1 MLPYRPPV
9 EDTMFLLRDVFKIH
23 EDWASWSKFNEVDL
37 ELAQAILEQGGKF
50 AADVMG
56 PVSQSADQ
64 EGAQWRDNEVFA
76 PSGYKEAF
84 DGVVA
89 GGWLGLTG
97 NPEYGGQGLPAVLSI
112 GVEEYFWGANTTLWL
127 YASLTVGAAH
137 CIDVFCDE
145 ATKETYLPP
154 MYEGKW
160 TGAMALTEA
169 HAGTDLGLL
178 RTKATPDG
186 DGSYRLKGTKI
197 FITSGEHDL
206 AENIIHLVLA
216 KLPDAPAGSRGISL
230 FLVPKFLVNDDGTTG
245 ARNNFFS
252 ASIEEKMGIHGSAT
266 STIIYDDA
274 IGYLIGAPHQGLA
287 CMFVMMNA
295 ARLSVGIQGLGAA
308 ERAYQLAA
316 DYVKERRQGK
326 AVHRP
331 HDSTA
336 EADPIIEHSDIRRL
350 LLMQRA
356 FTEGGRAFAIFVAH
370 QIDRARFA
378 ESPEDQVQAT
388 KFVELLTPIA
398 KAFLTDRAMD
408 STLQAQQCFGGHGY
422 IRETGVEQLVRDTRI
437 TQIYEGTNGVQA
449 WDLVRRKVLINRGEY
464 VAEFADYM
472 SMKNSDGPFKEAV
485 DQFIDEWLDCTKLIL
500 ERSSNTL
507 EFAAGNAVDYLEL
520 SGLVIYA
527 WLWNRMSG
535 PNDDHLKK
543 KYTAEFY
550 FDRILPRVPSL
561 FTAIRN
567 GTDSLQTPE
576 STWF

>member
-9 EDTMFLLRDVFKIH
+9 EDTMFLLKDVFKIH
-23 EDWASWSKFNEVDL
+23 EDWASWSQFNEVDL
-37 ELAQAILEQGGKF
+37 ELARTILEQGGKF
-50 AADVMG
+50 AAEVMG

-64 EGAQWRDNEVFA
+64 EGATWRDNEVFA

-84 DGVVA
+84 DGVVD
-89 GGWLGLTG
+89 GGWLSLTG

-127 YASLTVGAAH
+127 YASLTVGAAY
-137 CIDVFCDE
+137 CIDVFCD
-145 ATKETYLPP
+145 ASTKEKYLPP
-154 MYEGKW
+154 MYEGRW

-178 RTKATPDG
+178 RTKATPSG

-216 KLPDAPAGSRGISL
+216 KLPDAPTGSKGISL
-230 FLVPKFLVNDDGTTG
+230 FLVPKFLVNDDGSIG
-245 ARNNFFS
+245 SRNSFFS

-266 STIIYDDA
+266 STIVYDDA
-274 IGYLIGAPHQGLA
+274 IGYLIGAPHHGLA
-287 CMFVMMNA
+287 GMFVMMNA

-316 DYVKERRQGK
+316 DYVKERRQGR
-326 AVHRP
+326 AVQRP
-331 HDSTA
+331 HDATA
-336 EADPIIEHSDIRRL
+336 EADPIIDHPDVRRL
-350 LLMQRA
+350 MLIQRA

-378 ESPEDQVQAT
+378 EDPEDQVQAT

-408 STLQAQQCFGGHGY
+408 STLHAQQCFGGHGY
-422 IRETGVEQLVRDTRI
+422 IKETGIEQLVRDTRI

-449 WDLVRRKVLINRGEY
+449 WDLVRRKVLLNRGEY
-464 VAEFADYM
+464 VEEFAEYM
-472 SMKNSDGPFKEAV
+472 RSKNSEGLYKEQV
-485 DQFIDEWLDCTKLIL
+485 DRFIGEWQDCTKLIL

-527 WLWNRMSG
+527 WLWNQMSVK
-535 PNDDHLKK
+535 NDERLKK

-550 FDRILPRVPSL
+550 FDRILPKISSL
-561 FTAIRN
+561 FAAIRN